1 MFKKNKKISL
11 MNVSCLSYSNGPD
24 KIDFAEHCILSG
36 HSIKIM

>member
-1 MFKKNKKISL
+1 MFKKTNFSL